1 MDGLF
6 LYGPPGS
13 GKSTLGKLLARRLA
27 RPFVDLD
34 AEIEKAADALPRR
47 PRKNPIR
54 IPTTSAPTS
63 AATAWTGHFAPTFPA
78 SQTAWANN
86 VIVLIIIL
94 SFFFLFGTRLS
105 PQGILRAS

>member
-34 AEIEKAADALPRR
+34 AEIEKAAGRSIPAIFAAEGEAGFRARR
-47 PRKNPIR
+47 RVHQGA
-54 IPTTSAPTS
+54 APEGDHG
-63 AATAWTGHFAPTFPA
+63 AGA
-78 SQTAWANN
+78 
-86 VIVLIIIL
+86 
-94 SFFFLFGTRLS
+94 R
-105 PQGILRAS
+105 